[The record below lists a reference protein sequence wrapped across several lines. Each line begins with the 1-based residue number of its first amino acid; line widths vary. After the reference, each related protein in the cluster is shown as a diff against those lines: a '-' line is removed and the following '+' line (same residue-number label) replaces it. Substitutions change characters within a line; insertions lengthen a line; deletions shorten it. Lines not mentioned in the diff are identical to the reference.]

1 MFKPVSMH
9 ISMIDLLLPLIFTGV
24 LNSQIVKTLENHLMS
39 KYDKNVIPKQTLE
52 NGVQVTLDL
61 ALNQIID
68 VVSSLFIFRN
78 IRDTVKTKQKVL
90 GLSYVSFFFSF
101 PQNKRAQTM
110 TAVIWV
116 RQVSFKFQ
124 LYLKY
129 W

>member
-78 IRDTVKTKQKVL
+78 IRDTVKTKQKDL

-101 PQNKRAQTM
+101 PQNKRAQTI

-129 W
+129 

>member
-1 MFKPVSMH
+1 MFKPVMH
-9 ISMIDLLLPLIFTGV
+9 ISMIVLLLPLIFTGV
-24 LNSQIVKTLENHLMS
+24 PNSQIVKTLENHLMS
-39 KYDKNVIPKQTLE
+39 KYDKDVIPKQTLE
-52 NGVQVTLDL
+52 SGVPVTLDL

-78 IRDTVKTKQKVL
+78 IGDTVKTKQKDL
-90 GLSYVSFFFSF
+90 CFSYVSFFFSF
-101 PQNKRAQTM
+101 PQNKRAQTI

>member
-78 IRDTVKTKQKVL
+78 IRDTVKTKQKDL

-129 W
+129 